1 MKAKDFR
8 KKLRDMSAEELGVK
22 ERDLREDY
30 FKLKFQHGVGQ
41 LENTGRLREV
51 RKDIARIKTVL
62 RERRDNET
70 TGSET

>member
-1 MKAKDFR
+1 MKAKDLR
-8 KKLRDMSAEELGVK
+8 KKLREMSDEELIAK

-51 RKDIARIKTVL
+51 RKDIARVLTVKKARKTA
-62 RERRDNET
+62 
-70 TGSET
+70 